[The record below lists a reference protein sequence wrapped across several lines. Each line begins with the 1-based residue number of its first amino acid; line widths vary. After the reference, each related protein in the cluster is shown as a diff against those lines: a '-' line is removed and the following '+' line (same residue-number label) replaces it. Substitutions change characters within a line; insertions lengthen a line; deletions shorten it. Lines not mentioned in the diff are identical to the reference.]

1 MRGWRSKLVFMLVV
15 YFGGFATAIYT
26 LAPAPENNANASADS
41 SDSSFFRSIKADVEE
56 KGSVFSAVKSDEFK
70 NSVNSGLH
78 KCFEFS
84 KDAAWRTARFI
95 KQKIDERQAQTDS

>member
-1 MRGWRSKLVFMLVV
+1 MRGWRAKLVFMLVV

-26 LAPAPENNANASADS
+26 LAPAPGNNGNASAN
-41 SDSSFFRSIKADVEE
+41 SSFFRSVKAGAEE
-56 KGSVFSAVKSDEFK
+56 KSSVFSAVKSDEFK

-95 KQKIDERQAQTDS
+95 KQKIDERQARTDS

>member
-1 MRGWRSKLVFMLVV
+1 MRGWRTKLVFMLVV

-26 LAPAPENNANASADS
+26 LAPAPENNANASAN
-41 SDSSFFRSIKADVEE
+41 SSFFRSVKAGAQE
-56 KGSVFSAVKSDEFK
+56 KSSVFSAVKSDEFK

-95 KQKIDERQAQTDS
+95 KQKIEERQARADS

>member
-1 MRGWRSKLVFMLVV
+1 MRGWRSKLVFMLVI
-15 YFGGFATAIYT
+15 YFGGYATAIYT
-26 LAPAPENNANASADS
+26 LAPAPENNADASANN
-41 SDSSFFRSIKADVEE
+41 SSFFRSVKADVE
-56 KGSVFSAVKSDEFK
+56 KSSVFSAVKSDEFK

-95 KQKIDERQAQTDS
+95 KQKIDERQVRADS

>member
-1 MRGWRSKLVFMLVV
+1 MVV

-26 LAPAPENNANASADS
+26 LAPAPENNGNASAN
-41 SDSSFFRSIKADVEE
+41 SSFFRSVSVKADAEE
-56 KGSVFSAVKSDEFK
+56 KSSVFSAIKSDEFK

-95 KQKIDERQAQTDS
+95 KQQIDERQARTDS